1 MRMGPEPQEYEYDYG
16 HPRANFKEMQQ
27 QCKSLCVCVFLSLY
41 IKCCFDPSDFFPFL
55 CSRWSQTVCPLRQIL
70 LCMHRRC

>member
-27 QCKSLCVCVFLSLY
+27 QCKSLCV
-41 IKCCFDPSDFFPFL
+41 FF
-55 CSRWSQTVCPLRQIL
+55 
-70 LCMHRRC
+70 